1 MKNLTKVQET
11 SLVNGII
18 AKITAF
24 KAQGKIS
31 KKTGKPLVG
40 LLGKTIG
47 CYPYLQE
54 IFEFTPQESYDYIEK
69 LSMNSGFKVVR
80 AGIYG
85 SLLLLNEDKLTYA
98 KKADKAKVDKYA
110 SFK

>member
-18 AKITAF
+18 EKITAF

-40 LLGKTIG
+40 LLGKTVG

-80 AGIYG
+80 AGEYG
-85 SLLLLNEDKLTYA
+85 SLLLLNEDKIVYP
-98 KKADKAKVDKYA
+98 KKEEKAKVDKFA

>member
-1 MKNLTKVQET
+1 MKALSKVQEQ

-54 IFEFTPQESYDYIEK
+54 IFEFTPQESYDYVEK

-98 KKADKAKVDKYA
+98 KKAEKAKVDKYA